1 MKSKIPTLMLGAAI
15 LVSFCPKRQAGPLDT
30 VTPVLSSA
38 RLLTDDSPAF
48 PDSLLRV
55 IRDPTEWRDVWAQ
68 AISTRP
74 SPIPR
79 PEIDF
84 EREMVILAA
93 AGRMSPGDQIRV
105 DSAGV
110 RVSEG
115 VFVAYV
121 RTITECDVFRGEA
134 YPFVIVRVRRAEEP
148 EHWAQVRE
156 QAAHC
161 R

>member
-1 MKSKIPTLMLGAAI
+1 MRFTVPFLLG
-15 LVSFCPKRQAGPLDT
+15 LVLLASICPRQHEVPLDT

-38 RLLTDDSPAF
+38 RLYYDDGPAF
-48 PDSLLRV
+48 PDSMLMV
-55 IRDPTEWRDVWAQ
+55 VRDPTTWRDVWAQ
-68 AISTRP
+68 ATSVQPTP
-74 SPIPR
+74 PPR

-93 AGRMSPGDQIRV
+93 AGKMTPGDQIRV

-110 RVSEG
+110 RALEG
-115 VFVAYV
+115 VFVTYV
-121 RTITECDVFRGEA
+121 RTITECEPFPGDA
-134 YPFVIVRVRRAEEP
+134 YPFEIVRVRRAEEP